1 MPKNVLVIDDEQEV
15 CALVK
20 SILEREGEF
29 KVSIATRG
37 SDGLYQAKRYKPDLV
52 ILDLM
57 MPDLDGTE
65 VAQNLLQDSTTKHI
79 PIIFL
84 TALAQKEEVESGM
97 IRERNLIAKPVSPQ
111 ELIHRVKQVLSGEPQ
126 S

>member
-1 MPKNVLVIDDEQEV
+1 MPKNVLVVDDEQDV
-15 CALVK
+15 CSLVK

-29 KVSIATRG
+29 KVSIAICGR
-37 SDGLYQAKRYKPDLV
+37 DGLYQAKRYKPDLV

-65 VAQNLLQDSTTKHI
+65 VAQTLLEDPSTKDI

-84 TALAQKEEVESGM
+84 TALAQKDEVESGM
-97 IRERNLIAKPVSPQ
+97 IRERNLIAKPVSPE
-111 ELIHRVKQVLSGEPQ
+111 ELIYRVKEVLSKAQG